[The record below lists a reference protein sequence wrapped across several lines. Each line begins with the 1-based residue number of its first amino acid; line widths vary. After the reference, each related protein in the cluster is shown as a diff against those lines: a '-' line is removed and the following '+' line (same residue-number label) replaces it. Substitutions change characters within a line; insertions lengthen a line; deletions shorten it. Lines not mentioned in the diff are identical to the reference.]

1 MTELGNLDRTL
12 RGLSGDVAKMQRP
25 VDRAHAAAAATKSVL
40 AKPKQLSTSMK
51 WLASKASTLRDSA
64 LFLMPFPVIGAL
76 AGRMAR
82 ILRSLK
88 STANRTKRAADKLD
102 RKIVPAKN
110 AVVKVQPPIIKTKSA
125 LDRAQ
130 ALLQGW
136 LAMTAE
142 IDRRYEGS
150 PPEHVETV
158 CATINCALAAEI
170 KAIAEKRAPLK
181 QSLDSTSQ
189 AFEGVIKASKA
200 VTDAIEAADDL
211 MRSLRPLEGP
221 LNALKKALRPVRWAL
236 NAVSWVTGKV
246 IDPVVNEIL
255 KTVGLNKLVN
265 QLERTLN
272 PLTRTVAPVER
283 AVTAMASAVAKIGNT
298 STLVTSLNAIP
309 KIETRIVAAM
319 RPLSRLRLH

>member
-1 MTELGNLDRTL
+1 MTELGNLDRSL

-25 VDRAHAAAAATKSVL
+25 VDRAHAAAAATKS
-40 AKPKQLSTSMK
+40 
-51 WLASKASTLRDSA
+51 
-64 LFLMPFPVIGAL
+64 AL
-76 AGRMAR
+76 A
-82 ILRSLK
+82 
-88 STANRTKRAADKLD
+88 
-102 RKIVPAKN
+102 
-110 AVVKVQPPIIKTKSA
+110 KVQPPIIKTKSA

-142 IDRRYEGS
+142 INRRYERS

-158 CATINCALAAEI
+158 CAGINCALAPEI
-170 KAIAEKRAPLK
+170 KAIAEKGAPLK
-181 QSLDSTSQ
+181 KSLDSTSQ

-246 IDPVVNEIL
+246 IDPIVNEIL
-255 KTVGLNKLVN
+255 KTVGLN
-265 QLERTLN
+265 
-272 PLTRTVAPVER
+272 
-283 AVTAMASAVAKIGNT
+283 
-298 STLVTSLNAIP
+298 
-309 KIETRIVAAM
+309 
-319 RPLSRLRLH
+319 